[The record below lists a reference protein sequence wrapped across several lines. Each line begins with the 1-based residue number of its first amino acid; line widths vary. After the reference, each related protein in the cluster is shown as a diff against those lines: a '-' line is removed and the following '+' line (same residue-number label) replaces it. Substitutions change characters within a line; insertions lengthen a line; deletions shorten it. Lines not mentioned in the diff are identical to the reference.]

1 MRVVLETWNGSKRID
16 FKKFWLL
23 RRLQKVS
30 ASLGLIS
37 NIDTT
42 YLLLTLDDVQL
53 MNVGDFET
61 QLKNH
66 QL

>member
-37 NIDTT
+37 NIDAT

>member
-1 MRVVLETWNGSKRID
+1 MVLETWNGSKRID

>member
-1 MRVVLETWNGSKRID
+1 MVLETWNGSKGID

>member
-42 YLLLTLDDVQL
+42 NLLLTLDDVQL

>member
-23 RRLQKVS
+23 RQFQKVS